1 MKSQIYGHKDIHANT
16 LGQKN
21 YENENIKND
30 DQRIQLK
37 VNMIKINI
45 DKNII
50 KDNNKLTWNIGKLK
64 EKEKIII
71 EDPSSVPMP
80 DSVLPD
86 AISVV

>member
-30 DQRIQLK
+30 DQRNQLK
-37 VNMIKINI
+37 VNLIKINI

-50 KDNNKLTWNIGKLK
+50 KDYNNSPL
-64 EKEKIII
+64 
-71 EDPSSVPMP
+71 SSRCNKNFN
-80 DSVLPD
+80 DNKKRD
-86 AISVV
+86 ANQKSPRPNYNTLGG

>member
-21 YENENIKND
+21 YENENINND
-30 DQRIQLK
+30 DQRNQLK

-50 KDNNKLTWNIGKLK
+50 KD
-64 EKEKIII
+64 
-71 EDPSSVPMP
+71 
-80 DSVLPD
+80 
-86 AISVV
+86 